1 MIPRMHIGSK
11 LAGSVA
17 VALLAVG
24 GIAAAASPADQQAP
38 EANRA
43 ALEKQLAD
51 ARAELDS
58 AAQEVARL
66 TGELYGDQPIKIV
79 KMIHGEPRGAMLGVN
94 IGRTGERSDGVE
106 VFGVSPGGPAE
117 AAGLRAGDVIVA
129 LDGQSLKR
137 SDDRSPASQLVAYMR
152 DVKPGQEVKVQY
164 LRDGKRATASVK
176 ATAAGPMF
184 SSMMGDRE
192 MEEMEIEMSD
202 GMALPGFH
210 RFMLQEPGFG
220 PLELVTIT
228 PGLGRYFGA
237 DSGLLVV
244 RAPAAPALG
253 LADGD
258 VLVAIGGRAPESPG
272 QAFRILQSY
281 EPGDKVKLGILRDRK
296 RMELDVT
303 MPPRGAMHGH
313 GHTAPPA
320 PGRPPSPAAPM
331 PPADKADST

>member
-1 MIPRMHIGSK
+1 MITRMHIGSR
-11 LAGSVA
+11 LAGSVV
-17 VALLAVG
+17 VALLMAG
-24 GIAAAASPADQQAP
+24 GNAAAAAPADQRP
-38 EANRA
+38 LEADRA

-66 TGELYGDQPIKIV
+66 TGELYGDQPIEIV

-94 IGRTGERSDGVE
+94 IGRTGQRSDGVE

-129 LDGQSLKR
+129 VDGQSLKR
-137 SDDRSPASQLVAYMR
+137 SDGQSPASQLVAYMR

-184 SSMMGDRE
+184 SNMMDDRE
-192 MEEMEIEMSD
+192 MEMGI
-202 GMALPGFH
+202 GMPGGMPLPGFH

-228 PGLGRYFGA
+228 PGLGKYFGA

-244 RAPAAPALG
+244 RAPAGPGLE

-258 VLVAIGGRAPESPG
+258 VLVTIGGRTPESPG

-281 EPGDKVKLGILRDRK
+281 EPGEKVKLGILRDRK
-296 RMELDVT
+296 RMEFDVT
-303 MPPRGAMHGH
+303 MPPREAMHGR
-313 GHTAPPA
+313 GHAAPPA
-320 PGRPPSPAAPM
+320 PRL
-331 PPADKADST
+331 

>member
-11 LAGSVA
+11 FAGSVA
-17 VALLAVG
+17 VALLVVSG
-24 GIAAAASPADQQAP
+24 NAAGAAPADQQAP

-66 TGELYGDQPIKIV
+66 TGELYGDQQIEIV
-79 KMIHGEPRGAMLGVN
+79 KMIQGERRGAMLGVN
-94 IGRTGERSDGVE
+94 IGGTGQRSDGVE
-106 VFGVSPGGPAE
+106 IVGVSPGGPAE

-129 LDGQSLKR
+129 VDGQALKR
-137 SDDRSPASQLVAYMR
+137 SEGRNPASQLVTYMR
-152 DVKPGQEVKVQY
+152 DVKPGQAVKVQY

-184 SSMMGDRE
+184 SNMMGDHE
-192 MEEMEIEMSD
+192 MEMEIEMHE
-202 GMALPGFH
+202 GMPLPGFH

-228 PGLGRYFGA
+228 PGLGKYFGA

-244 RAPAAPALG
+244 RAPAGPGLG

-258 VLVAIGGRAPESPG
+258 VLVTIGGRAPESPG

-303 MPPRGAMHGH
+303 MPPRGAMHGR
-313 GHTAPPA
+313 GHAAPPA
-320 PGRPPSPAAPM
+320 PGRPPVPAMPM
-331 PPADKADST
+331 PPADKADPT